1 MASGKQLGTRFGNTI
16 AILKAESVF
25 LGAEE
30 VISRNCHTG
39 VQNSWYIPAEGGRFP
54 LKHADAVG
62 STGRWGTPAVIVVIY
77 Q

>member
-16 AILKAESVF
+16 AVLKADSVF

-39 VQNSWYIPAEGGRFP
+39 VQNGRYIPAEGGRFP
-54 LKHADAVG
+54 
-62 STGRWGTPAVIVVIY
+62 SNTPMPWEALAGGGP
-77 Q
+77 QP